1 MQVGVSAGPECK
13 VVLQEITQLVEQKL
27 ASQGNS
33 VKALFGAAEVC
44 FYSYNFSDCFD
55 TCQKL
60 FRCNWMFFLQLEIDG
75 DFFYYLADA
84 AASAVGSLHL
94 LFPVNKFYGCY

>member
-33 VKALFGAAEVC
+33 VKALFGASEVC
-44 FYSYNFSDCFD
+44 LYFYFILVIVLIHAKRYSDAIGCF
-55 TCQKL
+55 
-60 FRCNWMFFLQLEIDG
+60 
-75 DFFYYLADA
+75 
-84 AASAVGSLHL
+84 
-94 LFPVNKFYGCY
+94 FPARN